1 MRNIFLTFTFLFCTI
16 TMVVGQSNDSTD
28 NDGTMRANPE
38 STMMNTGPTSPLLN
52 ADQLRREKWFYGM
65 NEAMREPEKVFKLS
79 LKDNKMKN
87 FIPDI
92 LRFTNLQVLNLAGNK
107 LKEIPEQISQLENLQ
122 VLILLDNKL
131 KTLPDGIKD
140 LNNLNE
146 LYLGSNR
153 LSEIPA
159 WVGGLS
165 KLRALDVSYNELTPY
180 EIELLKYRL
189 PKCRVT
195 H

>member
-1 MRNIFLTFTFLFCTI
+1 MRNIFITFTLLIGMT
-16 TMVVGQSNDSTD
+16 TVGFSQTGDDANDNGS
-28 NDGTMRANPE
+28 MRSNPE
-38 STMMNTGPTSPLLN
+38 AVMTNGPTSPILDRRQLN
-52 ADQLRREKWFYGM
+52 REKWYYSM

-79 LKDNKMKN
+79 LKNTKLKT
-87 FIPDI
+87 FTPDI
-92 LRFTNLQVLNLAGNK
+92 LRFKNLQILNLADNK

-122 VLILLDNKL
+122 ILILLDNKL
-131 KTLPDGIKD
+131 KKLPDGIKE

-153 LSEIPA
+153 LYEIPA

-165 KLRALDVSYNELTPY
+165 RLRSLDVSYNELTPY

-189 PKCRVT
+189 PKCTVT